1 MNMKLNTETLIE
13 ELRTTIL
20 WDNVWSYIESVEEAN
35 RLLQQPDLKGNGC
48 TEKVDIMD
56 SEDFYVVDV
65 AKNKD
70 TFVIKFEMPFILC
83 VNGKFNIQSIAVG
96 TLTIPDIEHFSYEKY
111 DFSDMNRNEL
121 LAFHNIIQISNIEYK
136 DTELLGYWE

>member
-1 MNMKLNTETLIE
+1 MKLNIETLIE

-20 WDNVWSYIESVEEAN
+20 WDNVSSHIESVEKAN
-35 RLLQQPDLKGNGC
+35 RLLHQSGLKRNERA
-48 TEKVDIMD
+48 EKVDIMD
-56 SEDFYVVDV
+56 SEDFYAADVV
-65 AKNKD
+65 KNKD

-111 DFSDMNRNEL
+111 DFTNMNRYEL
-121 LAFHNIIQISNIEYK
+121 SAFHNSIQISNIEYK

>member
-1 MNMKLNTETLIE
+1 MYRYLSTDSFSDGNAGK
-13 ELRTTIL
+13 
-20 WDNVWSYIESVEEAN
+20 
-35 RLLQQPDLKGNGC
+35 LLQQPDLKRNGRA
-48 TEKVDIMD
+48 EKVDIMD

-96 TLTIPDIEHFSYEKY
+96 TLNLNYS
-111 DFSDMNRNEL
+111 
-121 LAFHNIIQISNIEYK
+121 
-136 DTELLGYWE
+136 

>member
-1 MNMKLNTETLIE
+1 MNMKLNIETFIE

-20 WDNVWSYIESVEEAN
+20 WDNVSSYIESVEEAN
-35 RLLQQPDLKGNGC
+35 RLLQQPDLKRNGRA
-48 TEKVDIMD
+48 EKVDIMD

-96 TLTIPDIEHFSYEKY
+96 TLTIPDINHFPYEKY
-111 DFSDMNRNEL
+111 DFADMNRYEL

-136 DTELLGYWE
+136 DTELLGYLE